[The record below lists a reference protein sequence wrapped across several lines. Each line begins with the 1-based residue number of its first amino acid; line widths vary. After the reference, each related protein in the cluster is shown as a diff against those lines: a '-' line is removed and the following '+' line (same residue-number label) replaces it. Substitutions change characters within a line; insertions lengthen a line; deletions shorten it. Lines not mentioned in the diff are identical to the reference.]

1 MEKHMTLPVVAIF
14 LAKSGEEE
22 KLEALFRGAI
32 PITLKEEG
40 CISYQLNRDL
50 DEPRRFI
57 WTEEWQSREHLDK
70 HAAAPHIAAILEKI
84 PELVEHAEV
93 IPLHKVDG
101 GAA

>member
-1 MEKHMTLPVVAIF
+1 MLTNHRHLFTIHRVPTRQFMEKHMTLPVVAIF
-14 LAKSGEEE
+14 LAKPGEEE

-57 WTEEWQSREHLDK
+57 WNEEWQS
-70 HAAAPHIAAILEKI
+70 P
-84 PELVEHAEV
+84 
-93 IPLHKVDG
+93 
-101 GAA
+101 GASR